1 MRTSFVMQ
9 QSVCAG
15 QSVVCAVIFSC
26 CNFADN
32 PSSTMGNS
40 RSVQLE
46 TDDIEEISEETGF
59 TRPQIERLHE
69 RFTGLDK
76 GSHQT
81 RKDKK

>member
-1 MRTSFVMQ
+1 
-9 QSVCAG
+9 
-15 QSVVCAVIFSC
+15 
-26 CNFADN
+26 
-32 PSSTMGNS
+32 MGNS
-40 RSVQLE
+40 RSSFPLHSDE
-46 TDDIEEISEETGF
+46 MEEISEETGF